1 MSRIGS
7 IPIKIPDGIDVK
19 VDGSKVTVS
28 KGNESLEHIMNE
40 GITARV
46 EDGEIIVD
54 RPDDERESKALHGLN
69 RSLINNMVQGLK
81 EGFSKKLEINGVGY
95 RAEMKGNTL
104 VLHLGYSHPIELEAS
119 EGIKIEVPS
128 ATQITVS
135 GADKQLVGETAAK
148 IREFRIPDPYKGK
161 GVKYEGEVLR
171 LREGKTGAAA
181 AQ

>member
-7 IPIKIPDGIDVK
+7 IPIKIPEGIDVK

>member
-81 EGFSKKLEINGVGY
+81 EG
-95 RAEMKGNTL
+95 
-104 VLHLGYSHPIELEAS
+104 
-119 EGIKIEVPS
+119 
-128 ATQITVS
+128 
-135 GADKQLVGETAAK
+135 
-148 IREFRIPDPYKGK
+148 
-161 GVKYEGEVLR
+161 
-171 LREGKTGAAA
+171 
-181 AQ
+181 

>member
-1 MSRIGS
+1 
-7 IPIKIPDGIDVK
+7 
-19 VDGSKVTVS
+19 
-28 KGNESLEHIMNE
+28 
-40 GITARV
+40 
-46 EDGEIIVD
+46 
-54 RPDDERESKALHGLN
+54 
-69 RSLINNMVQGLK
+69 
-81 EGFSKKLEINGVGY
+81 
-95 RAEMKGNTL
+95 MKGNTL
-104 VLHLGYSHPIELEAS
+104 VLHLGYSHPIELEAP

>member
-104 VLHLGYSHPIELEAS
+104 VLHLGYSHPIELEAP

>member
-7 IPIKIPDGIDVK
+7 IPIKIPEGIDVK

-104 VLHLGYSHPIELEAS
+104 VLHLGYSHPIELEAP